1 MPFEEKRLPPALV
14 DIDATR
20 AAAASDIG
28 ALVPL
33 DVAAETPVE
42 RAEVPPRS
50 EGSESTSDARVDRRR
65 ESSSRQ
71 ISLLTSCLK
80 LRWSFGFAS
89 PAMSLALAFRFRPGR
104 IALCTARMSFV
115 TDFRGTRDEAARHQ
129 RQGCFFALT
138 LL

>member
-80 LRWSFGFAS
+80 LRWSFGLAS
-89 PAMSLALAFRFRPGR
+89 PAMSLALAFRFRPGSSGYGY
-104 IALCTARMSFV
+104 I
-115 TDFRGTRDEAARHQ
+115 
-129 RQGCFFALT
+129 
-138 LL
+138 